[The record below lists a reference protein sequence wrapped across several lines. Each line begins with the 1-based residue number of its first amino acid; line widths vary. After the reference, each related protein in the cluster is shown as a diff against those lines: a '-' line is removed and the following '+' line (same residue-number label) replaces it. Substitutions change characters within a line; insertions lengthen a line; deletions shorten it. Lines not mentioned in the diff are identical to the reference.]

1 MKLSTIGQQKGDLLK
16 QVTPLAG
23 LTVFSIHDTS
33 DTLYIF
39 QNNLSFYPLSNGY
52 ENKKNCW
59 KTLSVCVQ
67 IHVNDF
73 FFF

>member
-39 QNNLSFYPLSNGY
+39 QNNLSFYPPTASNLLPRHIY
-52 ENKKNCW
+52 YQNLK
-59 KTLSVCVQ
+59 
-67 IHVNDF
+67 F
-73 FFF
+73 